1 MSQEFAKLNQDAIRI
16 WEQKAG
22 WWDDYMGEHGN
33 WTHRNLVAPPVER
46 VLDIQKGET
55 VLEAACGSGI
65 FARRMADLGANVVA
79 FDVSATFVERTR
91 VRTETYGDRIEVHQI
106 DGTDEGQMLTLGEGR
121 FDAAVCNM
129 ALMDMADIN
138 PLGSAV
144 ARLLKPGGR
153 FVFAVP
159 HPCFNTMAVK
169 KVVEEEER
177 DGEFVTVRSV
187 KVSEYITPRSARG
200 IGISGEPATHFYFDR
215 PINVLLKTFLD
226 VGFVLDALEEPIQSA
241 DSDASRPLL
250 WSNFPEIP
258 FLLVARMRLAG

>member
-1 MSQEFAKLNQDAIRI
+1 MSQEFAKLNQAAIGI

-33 WTHRNLVAPPVER
+33 WTHRNIVAPPVEHL
-46 VLDIQKGET
+46 LDIQKNET
-55 VLEAACGSGI
+55 VLEVACGSGI

-79 FDVSATFVERTR
+79 FDVSATFVERAR
-91 VRTETYGDRIEVHQI
+91 VRTEPYGDRIELHQI
-106 DGTDEGQMLTLGEGR
+106 DGTDEAKMLTLGESR

-138 PLGSAV
+138 PLGSAL

-169 KVVEEEER
+169 KVVEEDEC

-187 KVSEYITPRSARG
+187 KVSKYITPRSARG
-200 IGISGEPATHFYFDR
+200 IGIPGEPASHFYFDR
-215 PINVLLKTFLD
+215 PINVLLKTFFN
-226 VGFVLDALEEPIQSA
+226 VGFVLDAFEEPTQSV
-241 DSDASRPLL
+241 DSDSSKPLL

-258 FLLVARMRLAG
+258 FLFVARMRLAS